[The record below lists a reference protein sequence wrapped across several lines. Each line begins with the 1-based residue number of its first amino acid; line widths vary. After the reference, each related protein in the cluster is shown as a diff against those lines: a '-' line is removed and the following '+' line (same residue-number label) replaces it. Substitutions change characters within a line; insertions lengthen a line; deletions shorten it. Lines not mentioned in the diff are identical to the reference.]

1 MVDSAAAAAFNPI
14 PDRMAGAVAD
24 NQFVEVVDGKPAIA
38 VAVSET
44 EVLKADAAAT
54 VQLDGSQAT
63 DALVVTDGANTE
75 TVDLSGH
82 HTINTA
88 RNVSDDGRSGKITH
102 ASPVS
107 ATGEDTSVQSTSAD
121 NDLTVSRPFT
131 ATLSGNED
139 HSSFSFKPN
148 LDQHAS
154 ANPEISY
161 IANPP
166 QQHPADNL
174 PHGAAQLADNG
185 SPTVSDG
192 AHPARPPFDGNQ
204 PGDFK
209 FADDGGAHPGTG
221 LHDPPPL
228 TALSS
233 DLSGDHP
240 AHPFNPNSDHHASA
254 DPQIDDI
261 AKDHPLHRPADNLPH
276 GVAQLADNG
285 SPAVTDDS
293 HPVHPHFEESQ
304 PASFKFADDGGAHPG
319 TGPHD
324 PPALTALSSDLSG
337 DHSAHPFSPNS
348 YHHASADP
356 QIDDIAKDHPLHRP
370 PDNLPHGVAQFAD
383 NGSPAVTDDSHPV
396 HPHFDGS
403 QPASFKFAD
412 DGSAHPSTGPHDPPA
427 LTALSSDSSGDHP
440 AHPFNPNSDHH
451 ASSDP
456 KVNDIAKGLPQH
468 PADNLPHGPAQ
479 LANNGS
485 PGVSGDSFKFA
496 DDGSAHPGAGPHD
509 PPPLTA
515 LSSDSSGDHPAHP
528 FNPNSDHHASSDPE
542 TNDIAKALPQHA
554 ADNPHGPAQ
563 LANNGSPGVSGDSF
577 KFADDGSAH
586 PGAGPHDPSPLT
598 ALSSDSSGDHGPVA
612 PALAQ
617 TFNAPGTT
625 VSEAAPDHI
634 GKDQFMFGKNF
645 HDTIA
650 DLKPDM
656 IETDHTTNAEIQ
668 HLLKNPTLDTNAVST
683 LNPTAP
689 QDMTK
694 VHLSHQG
701 DLHFA

>member
-44 EVLKADAAAT
+44 EMLKADAAAT
-54 VQLDGSQAT
+54 VQLDGSHAT

-166 QQHPADNL
+166 LQHPADNL

-185 SPTVSDG
+185 SPAVADG
-192 AHPARPPFDGNQ
+192 AHPAQPHFDGNQ
-204 PGDFK
+204 RVDFK
-209 FADDGGAHPGTG
+209 FADDGSVHPVTG
-221 LHDPPPL
+221 PHDPPPL

-254 DPQIDDI
+254 DPGI
-261 AKDHPLHRPADNLPH
+261 H
-276 GVAQLADNG
+276 
-285 SPAVTDDS
+285 
-293 HPVHPHFEESQ
+293 
-304 PASFKFADDGGAHPG
+304 
-319 TGPHD
+319 
-324 PPALTALSSDLSG
+324 
-337 DHSAHPFSPNS
+337 
-348 YHHASADP
+348 
-356 QIDDIAKDHPLHRP
+356 
-370 PDNLPHGVAQFAD
+370 
-383 NGSPAVTDDSHPV
+383 
-396 HPHFDGS
+396 
-403 QPASFKFAD
+403 
-412 DGSAHPSTGPHDPPA
+412 
-427 LTALSSDSSGDHP
+427 
-440 AHPFNPNSDHH
+440 
-451 ASSDP
+451 
-456 KVNDIAKGLPQH
+456 DIAKGLPQR

-485 PGVSGDSFKFA
+485 PGVTEDSHPVHPHFDGSQPASFKFP
-496 DDGSAHPGAGPHD
+496 DDGSGHPGTGPHD

-515 LSSDSSGDHPAHP
+515 LSSDSSGDPSAHP

-542 TNDIAKALPQHA
+542 
-554 ADNPHGPAQ
+554 G
-563 LANNGSPGVSGDSF
+563 
-577 KFADDGSAH
+577 
-586 PGAGPHDPSPLT
+586 
-598 ALSSDSSGDHGPVA
+598 
-612 PALAQ
+612 
-617 TFNAPGTT
+617 
-625 VSEAAPDHI
+625 
-634 GKDQFMFGKNF
+634 
-645 HDTIA
+645 
-650 DLKPDM
+650 
-656 IETDHTTNAEIQ
+656 
-668 HLLKNPTLDTNAVST
+668 
-683 LNPTAP
+683 
-689 QDMTK
+689 
-694 VHLSHQG
+694 
-701 DLHFA
+701 